1 MLCPDGGERQ
11 QEQVQTRTTRSVEQ
25 GETLNELISLCWVE
39 TLKILFRMLFSNVL
53 FMLYLVIQLKFKYIF
68 YFK

>member
-11 QEQVQTRTTRSVEQ
+11 QEQVQTCTTRSVEQ

-68 YFK
+68 FFK